1 VIMDK
6 KEKNCLRWSMDY
18 KGIRRLCRTARM
30 LKAMP
35 GEKRCSWVTYQ
46 VKIVTKY

>member
-1 VIMDK
+1 MDFK
-6 KEKNCLRWSMDY
+6 RIHPLY
-18 KGIRRLCRTARM
+18 LIVRM
-30 LKAMP
+30 SKAIP